1 MLQQWYD
8 HDEEIKCHILDG
20 HIFKT
25 PCFSCSINQ
34 DTLWQPL
41 SQPHYLQKP
50 IKRGTMCKKRSQC
63 LSTYKGKTCA
73 ESYLLGRRPPRGW
86 YLITWWNAHCTCMK
100 RLPPMWASPVSL
112 YCLRLPLTPS
122 SPISITFES
131 CWAGQ
136 SWQRCCPVRAQRLRI
151 SHHPAGLSTLCHPPK
166 MHCLKVV
173 VVQNPFFSASSRV
186 YFLHLAL
193 SVLESNLRWDPANLR
208 MLARPC
214 KVQLVPEDIP
224 SWSAH
229 DMSRSIPI
237 LDTQPPLIESRTRE

>member
-1 MLQQWYD
+1 MIFNYLV
-8 HDEEIKCHILDG
+8 KC
-20 HIFKT
+20 T
-25 PCFSCSINQ
+25 
-34 DTLWQPL
+34 
-41 SQPHYLQKP
+41 
-50 IKRGTMCKKRSQC
+50 CK
-63 LSTYKGKTCA
+63 
-73 ESYLLGRRPPRGW
+73 
-86 YLITWWNAHCTCMK
+86 CMK

-151 SHHPAGLSTLCHPPK
+151 SHHPAAGLSTLCHPPK

-193 SVLESNLRWDPANLR
+193 SVLESNLRWESANLR
-208 MLARPC
+208 MLARHVRSSLCRRISHRGLPTIC
-214 KVQLVPEDIP
+214 PAP
-224 SWSAH
+224 SQS
-229 DMSRSIPI
+229 SIHPAT
-237 LDTQPPLIESRTRE
+237 LDREPHS